1 MRRLVGHGALALVL
15 LNVVAPLSAEVR
27 IRSSVEVKTERP
39 RDAGMLAQ
47 LAMMVV
53 PFQVAPGKADVV
65 TMAARGAVRV
75 EGLGPVLGIAPD
87 IILIAAADGTVVGL
101 VPSRGEYFD
110 MPSTTPQK
118 LSVVIE
124 SKATE
129 KRHGLSDVLLG
140 QQTERVSVSVMIEP
154 KVPGTPGDMAYDP
167 RTGRMVEA
175 WTLQETPEERTRRFA
190 ASERSRM
197 ESSKQEP
204 VTIESWESDAF
215 GPVALHAAASRVS
228 MTWFATAGYA
238 STAEQGFPLRQVIRN
253 PTYGYRVESLV
264 QVVESLSLE
273 DDFFRVPAHY
283 RKVATPQLRPLFS
296 R

>member
-1 MRRLVGHGALALVL
+1 MQKLVAHGALALVL
-15 LNVVAPLSAEVR
+15 LGAVAPLSAEVR
-27 IRSSVEVKTERP
+27 IRSLVEVRTERP

-47 LAMMVV
+47 IAMMVV
-53 PFQVAPGKADVV
+53 PFQAAPGKAEVV
-65 TMAARGAVRV
+65 TLAARGAVRV

-87 IILIAAADGTVVGL
+87 LILIATAEGAVMGL
-101 VPSRGEYFD
+101 VPSRSEYFD
-110 MPSTTPQK
+110 MPSTTPEK
-118 LSVVIE
+118 LSVVIA
-124 SKATE
+124 SKATT
-129 KRHGLSDVLLG
+129 KRHGPSDVLLG
-140 QQTERVSVSVMIEP
+140 RQTERVSVSVMIEP

-215 GPVALHAAASRVS
+215 GPVALHAATSRVS

-238 STAEQGFPLRQVIRN
+238 STAEQRFPLRQVIRN
-253 PTYGYRVESLV
+253 PTYGYRVESRV
-264 QVVESLSLE
+264 QAVDTVVL
-273 DDFFRVPAHY
+273 DDDLFRVPEHY
-283 RKVATPQLRPLFS
+283 KKVATPQLRPLFS